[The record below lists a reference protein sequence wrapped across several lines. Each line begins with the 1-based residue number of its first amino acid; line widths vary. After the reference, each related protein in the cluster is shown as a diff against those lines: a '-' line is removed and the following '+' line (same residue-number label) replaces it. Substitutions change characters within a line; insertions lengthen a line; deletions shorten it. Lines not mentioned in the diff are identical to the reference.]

1 MKQGRDAIR
10 QKLSETLVALRHQRN
25 LSKKQEKD
33 AFEEITIS
41 QRTVTRIEQG
51 KTDPLFTSVVLL
63 MNLYN
68 AKSSDILDLFG
79 SLIADDV
86 ESSYDRTS
94 THIKRLDQYTKMTY
108 YCHFYK
114 TAKSLDR
121 DTGDTDFMIIK
132 TECKAE
138 NGFLSATA
146 EHNSYE
152 YSVKIVSPAD
162 YDYAFIYFTS
172 TGTLKDKGI
181 IILPFIKKIKKKFHF
196 GIGVMLSLS
205 MDNTPA
211 PCFQKV
217 LMVSQYSQKKEI
229 KRNLHEYLKINIPLD
244 STDIYE
250 IKEPD
255 LEQRTIELY
264 DELYNKRQKT

>member
-1 MKQGRDAIR
+1 M
-10 QKLSETLVALRHQRN
+10 
-25 LSKKQEKD
+25 
-33 AFEEITIS
+33 
-41 QRTVTRIEQG
+41 
-51 KTDPLFTSVVLL
+51 
-63 MNLYN
+63 
-68 AKSSDILDLFG
+68 
-79 SLIADDV
+79 
-86 ESSYDRTS
+86 
-94 THIKRLDQYTKMTY
+94 
-108 YCHFYK
+108 
-114 TAKSLDR
+114 
-121 DTGDTDFMIIK
+121 
-132 TECKAE
+132 
-138 NGFLSATA
+138 
-146 EHNSYE
+146 
-152 YSVKIVSPAD
+152 KIVSPAD
-162 YDYAFIYFTS
+162 YDYTFIYFTS